1 MRDSGDATEYHEL
14 MHPNLLEAREKS
26 KQGLGAWFERMDR
39 TYIRP
44 FLVYKYETIKDRMEL
59 EFEDVLQEY
68 KIIQEE
74 LNEPD
79 RSSSQFPH
87 LQRLSREVKDHFEQS
102 RQGERVGLL
111 QQYVEAKMAK

>member
-1 MRDSGDATEYHEL
+1 MRESGDATEYHEL

-44 FLVYKYETIKDRMEL
+44 FLVYKYENIKGRMEL

-68 KIIQEE
+68 KLIQQELEE
-74 LNEPD
+74 SHHHSGTFSNL
-79 RSSSQFPH
+79 H
-87 LQRLSREVKDHFEQS
+87 RLSQEVKDHFEQ
-102 RQGERVGLL
+102 
-111 QQYVEAKMAK
+111 